1 MSFDAERNFGKNH
14 QLVVRIDNRKVVVII
29 DNMKAK
35 LLLKR
40 RFVFSEIAFAEIVI
54 WQLASSVEG
63 SQHPYKYRLAYVVN
77 QICVV
82 RYDNELGKGNHV
94 HINNQEL
101 PYDFISTDRLIDD
114 FFAQIKQMENTP

>member
-1 MSFDAERNFGKNH
+1 MPREADTDSYPI
-14 QLVVRIDNRKVVVII
+14 VVNIDNSLVVVII

-40 RFVFSEIAFAEIVI
+40 RFVFSEIAFAEIII
-54 WQLASSVEG
+54 WQLVSSVEG
-63 SQHPYKYRLAYVVN
+63 SQHPYKYRLAYVVS
-77 QICVV
+77 QICVL

-114 FFAQIKQMENTP
+114 FFAQIKQMENAP